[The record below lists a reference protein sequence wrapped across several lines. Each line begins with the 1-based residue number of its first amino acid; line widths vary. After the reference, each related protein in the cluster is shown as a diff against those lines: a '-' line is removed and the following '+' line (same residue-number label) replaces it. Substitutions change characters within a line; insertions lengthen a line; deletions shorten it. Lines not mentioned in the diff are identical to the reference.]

1 MIAQGKSI
9 AHGSVSINYTTRLG
23 KAEIVK
29 LNHLPSDIEVQ
40 AFWAHMKAHQLLHLD
55 KRDKGH
61 PIRNDMIRIEISP
74 ERDDSKDWTLTQWRE
89 LLEQF
94 VRAFDSADKNDPRF
108 RGHKF
113 YLANSQYLATLH
125 RDSKS
130 GILHMHLDCNR
141 IDMDGE
147 LNDDY
152 LIGSRAV
159 FAANQVTRERG
170 WIQAEQRAAENR
182 EQISNDC
189 YAVLKDMNGFDW
201 NEYVTRLTER
211 GYDIQLHHDNDGN
224 VRGYSVR
231 MGNSIYKSSLLGHS
245 RNLMPSKIEGTWAGL
260 HPQTTD
266 EIVKPDTETAQ
277 EPAKTDTKINIIRM
291 KIGGNAC
298 EIRIPYDVA
307 AEMGNEIR
315 KMEADPKSDAFS
327 HTAKAAALLFANF
340 INEATNFAENCGG
353 GGTSPS
359 SGWGRDK
366 DEDDLEWA
374 RRCARMAH
382 DMITTRKRTYR
393 R

>member
-9 AHGSVSINYTTRLG
+9 AHGSVSINYITRLG

-40 AFWAHMKAHQLLHLD
+40 ALWAHMKAHQLLHLD

-61 PIRNDMIRIEISP
+61 PIKNDIIRIEISP

-108 RGHKF
+108 RGHKCD
-113 YLANSQYLATLH
+113 LANSQYLATLH

-141 IDMDGE
+141 IDLDGD

-182 EQISNDC
+182 AQISNDC
-189 YAVLKDMNGFDW
+189 YAVLKDMSRFDW
-201 NEYVTRLTER
+201 NEYVSRLTDK
-211 GYDIQLHHDNDGN
+211 GYDLRQIQLLIQSH
-224 VRGYSVR
+224 
-231 MGNSIYKSSLLGHS
+231 SSS
-245 RNLMPSKIEGTWAGL
+245 
-260 HPQTTD
+260 
-266 EIVKPDTETAQ
+266 
-277 EPAKTDTKINIIRM
+277 
-291 KIGGNAC
+291 
-298 EIRIPYDVA
+298 
-307 AEMGNEIR
+307 
-315 KMEADPKSDAFS
+315 
-327 HTAKAAALLFANF
+327 
-340 INEATNFAENCGG
+340 
-353 GGTSPS
+353 
-359 SGWGRDK
+359 
-366 DEDDLEWA
+366 
-374 RRCARMAH
+374 
-382 DMITTRKRTYR
+382 
-393 R
+393 

>member
-9 AHGSVSINYTTRLG
+9 AHGSVSINYITRLG

-61 PIRNDMIRIEISP
+61 PIKNDMIRIEISP
-74 ERDDSKDWTLTQWRE
+74 ERDDSKNWTLTQWRE

-94 VRAFDSADKNDPRF
+94 VRAFDSADKNDARF
-108 RGHKF
+108 RGHKCD
-113 YLANSQYLATLH
+113 LANSQYLATLH

-141 IDMDGE
+141 IDLDGD

-182 EQISNDC
+182 AQISNDC
-189 YAVLKDMNGFDW
+189 YAVLKDMSRFDW
-201 NEYVTRLTER
+201 NEYVSRLTDK
-211 GYDIQLHHDNDGN
+211 GYDLRLQRDNEGK

-245 RNLMPSKIEGTWAGL
+245 RNLMPSKIENTWAGL
-260 HPQTTD
+260 HSQNT
-266 EIVKPDTETAQ
+266 TETVQ
-277 EPAKTDTKINIIRM
+277 EPARTDTEINIIRM
-291 KIGGNAC
+291 KIGGNVC
-298 EIRIPYDVA
+298 EIRISDDVVV
-307 AEMGNEIR
+307 EMGNEIR
-315 KMEADPKSDAFS
+315 KMESDPKSDAFT
-327 HTAKAAALLFANF
+327 HTAKTAVLLFANF

-359 SGWGRDK
+359 SDWGRDK

>member
-9 AHGSVSINYTTRLG
+9 AHGSVSINYITRLG

-40 AFWAHMKAHQLLHLD
+40 ALWAHMKAHQLLHLD

-61 PIRNDMIRIEISP
+61 PIKNDMIRIEISP
-74 ERDDSKDWTLTQWRE
+74 ERDDSKNWTLTQWRE

-94 VRAFDSADKNDPRF
+94 VRAFDSADKSDPRF
-108 RGHKF
+108 RNHKCN
-113 YLANSQYLATLH
+113 LANSQYLATLH

-189 YAVLKDMNGFDW
+189 YAVLKDMNRFDW
-201 NEYVTRLTER
+201 NEYVTRLTAK
-211 GYDIQLHHDNDGN
+211 GYDLRLQRDNEGK

-231 MGNSIYKSSLLGHS
+231 MGNSIYKSSVLGHG
-245 RNLMPSKIEGTWAGL
+245 RDLMPSKIENTWARLYLGD
-260 HPQTTD
+260 QAKT
-266 EIVKPDTETAQ
+266 IRQ
-277 EPAKTDTKINIIRM
+277 EPVKTQEPVRISPDIHEVPVQF
-291 KIGGNAC
+291 GNAVRNVTISKAAHDEMNH
-298 EIRIPYDVA
+298 EIL
-307 AEMGNEIR
+307 
-315 KMEADPKSDAFS
+315 KMEADIKSEAFS
-327 HTAKAAALLFANF
+327 RTATTALLLFANC
-340 INEATNFAENCGG
+340 INEATNFTENCGG

-366 DEDDLEWA
+366 DDDDLEWA

-382 DMITTRKRTYR
+382 DMVTTRKRTYR